1 MPLVF
6 LVPNLLQ
13 EISVVGLCQYL
24 QPLQCLLLPNIRAA
38 PLHMQLNGHSKMSQ
52 RVSAT
57 NPPVKCIVTQTLK
70 RGSKNTPS
78 SLS

>member
-13 EISVVGLCQYL
+13 EITVVGLCQYL

-38 PLHMQLNGHSKMSQ
+38 PLHMQLNGHSKMELH
-52 RVSAT
+52 RRRGFL
-57 NPPVKCIVTQTLK
+57 PPIHRL
-70 RGSKNTPS
+70 NA
-78 SLS
+78 L